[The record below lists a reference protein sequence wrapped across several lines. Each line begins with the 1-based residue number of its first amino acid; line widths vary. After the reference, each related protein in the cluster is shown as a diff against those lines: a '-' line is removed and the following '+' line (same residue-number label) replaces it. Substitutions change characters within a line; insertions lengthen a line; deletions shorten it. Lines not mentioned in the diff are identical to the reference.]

1 MLSLVPFAQ
10 VDDRARWDEY
20 NSLLVF
26 QVFTRL
32 RRYTQHPEF
41 NPEAVGKISVACKS
55 MCQWVLA
62 LENYAEVY
70 KIVQPKQK
78 RCEEAQAALAIAKE
92 NLQQKQVE
100 IFSSYSKDK
109 TCFILYSQFSSTL
122 REHTYFRFP
131 LRAAN
136 PVALAG

>member
-1 MLSLVPFAQ
+1 MFLCWTSQLVNNGHISLSL
-10 VDDRARWDEY
+10 
-20 NSLLVF
+20 

-32 RRYTQHPEF
+32 KRYTQHPEF

-78 RCEEAQAALAIAKE
+78 RCEEAQVALAIAQE
-92 NLQQKQVE
+92 NLQQKQV
-100 IFSSYSKDK
+100 
-109 TCFILYSQFSSTL
+109 
-122 REHTYFRFP
+122 
-131 LRAAN
+131 
-136 PVALAG
+136 

>member
-1 MLSLVPFAQ
+1 MSLPFFSRPILSLH
-10 VDDRARWDEY
+10 
-20 NSLLVF
+20 

-32 RRYTQHPEF
+32 KRYTQHPEF

-70 KIVQPKQK
+70 KIVEPKQR

-92 NLQQKQVE
+92 NLEQKQV
-100 IFSSYSKDK
+100 
-109 TCFILYSQFSSTL
+109 
-122 REHTYFRFP
+122 
-131 LRAAN
+131 
-136 PVALAG
+136 